1 VAFIRADPDQAAAP
15 LHNFPATPAD
25 ATAYGPTSEMS
36 RIKCGK
42 RQPPAE
48 TAARD
53 RVQLVVT
60 AYESGLIDP
69 EPHKTETTRS
79 VCPDD
84 LLLTIK
90 SWTVAGGCAAA
101 ANWLV

>member
-1 VAFIRADPDQAAAP
+1 VTFIRAGPDRAAA
-15 LHNFPATPAD
+15 LLDNFPATPAD
-25 ATAYGPTSEMS
+25 ATACRPTSETS

-53 RVQLVVT
+53 RAQLVVT

-84 LLLTIK
+84 RP
-90 SWTVAGGCAAA
+90 S
-101 ANWLV
+101 